1 MNAYILNVCI
11 TKFPKMDIYKM
22 KLVMVMVVVVVIII
36 IRRHREEQKKN
47 ISRPPCVIF
56 KIGSSI
62 FFVEK
67 IHDGYPMK
75 MMCMMIIIIMMN
87 VFGCIFRRLF
97 FSARQAWNDF
107 IFVVVVVWYIFFL
120 FLLIIFS
127 FYFNIW
133 IVIKNNHWMNYF
145 FVNFQLFF
153 LLLFDWW
160 F

>member
-1 MNAYILNVCI
+1 MNCNNHHHHKIASTNETSACMYMNAYILNVCI

-97 FSARQAWNDF
+97 SQPDKHEM
-107 IFVVVVVWYIFFL
+107 I
-120 FLLIIFS
+120 S
-127 FYFNIW
+127 
-133 IVIKNNHWMNYF
+133 
-145 FVNFQLFF
+145 F
-153 LLLFDWW
+153 LLLLSFDT
-160 F
+160 FFFFFC